1 VAHISIVDIAR
12 LAQVSPSTVSRALQ
26 NHPRIS
32 PERRAEILALAEQ
45 LGYRPSQV
53 ARSLVTGQTHTIG
66 AVVSDVTDPFVAEVL
81 KGVESAARSAGYGL
95 LIAMSNR
102 DPAQEMTA
110 ATALLDHQ
118 VDGLIVISS
127 RAPEHYRQLPRQRE
141 NLAGGVAP
149 VVLLNHGY
157 SEAGVYSVRVDNAG
171 AASAAV
177 TLLSQ
182 LGHRHIAFV
191 AGPTGGQSSQERL
204 AGYLQGLTAN
214 RLPPL
219 PELILQGAGML
230 EDGWEALAALQAM
243 RPRPTAV
250 LCYNDLA
257 AIGLLAAAARAGV
270 NVPDALSVVG
280 FDNISLSAYTIP
292 PLTSV
297 EQPKA
302 AMGKAAVRTCL
313 RALAGEPA
321 PPIVMSGQIILRAS
335 TGVCRQSD
343 CT

>member
-1 VAHISIVDIAR
+1 MTHVSIVDIAR

-66 AVVSDVTDPFVAEVL
+66 VVASDVTDPFVAEVL

-102 DPAQEMTA
+102 DPSQEITA
-110 ATALLDHQ
+110 ATVLLDHQ

-127 RAPEHYRQLPRQRE
+127 RAPDRYRQLPRARE
-141 NLAGGVAP
+141 NAAGGVAP
-149 VVLLNHGY
+149 VVLLNHDF
-157 SEAGVYSVRVDNAG
+157 SEAGVYSVRMDNAG

-191 AGPTGGQSSQERL
+191 AGPGGGQSSHARL
-204 AGYLQGLTAN
+204 AGYLQGLAAN
-214 RLPPL
+214 HLTPL

-230 EDGWEALAALQAM
+230 EDGWEALTALQTM
-243 RPRPTAV
+243 QPRPTAV

-257 AIGLLAAAARAGV
+257 AIGLLAAAARSGV
-270 NVPDALSVVG
+270 SVPDALSVVG
-280 FDNISLSAYTIP
+280 FDNVPLSAYTVP
-292 PLTSV
+292 ALTTV

-302 AMGKAAVRTCL
+302 AMGQAAVRTCL

-321 PPIVMSGQIILRAS
+321 PPIVMSGQIVLRAS
-335 TGVCRQSD
+335 TGVCRLSD
-343 CT
+343 RA